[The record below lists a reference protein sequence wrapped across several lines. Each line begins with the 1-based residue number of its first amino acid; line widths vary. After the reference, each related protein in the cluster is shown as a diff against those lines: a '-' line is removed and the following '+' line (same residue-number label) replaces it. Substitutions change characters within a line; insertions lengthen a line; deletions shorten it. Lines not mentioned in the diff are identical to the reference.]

1 MPPSKRWKRSSGKEK
16 FLLGGNIRDPLNL
29 NSLSDE
35 KVAQMVNA
43 VTPESSPIPTP
54 KHKKAEYKIEVFIPP
69 NISDPLS
76 LMQDGNDDDYDASF
90 NKKKTRPNPPGS
102 SENKTTRLIT
112 LIPAGSAPNADRPAT
127 PNILKRKPTTAVS
140 LAPKRPMISTTT
152 FAVTTLPSSTS
163 SERPSPPSVSADSAG
178 NGYPP
183 QTQFPDIDHSP
194 LSLLAEEASRRTP
207 SLNLSPSTTLDVPLD
222 PKFIGGPIIAG
233 SKMNSKFGVL
243 Y

>member
-1 MPPSKRWKRSSGKEK
+1 MNHFLFLFQTKDEPS
-16 FLLGGNIRDPLNL
+16 
-29 NSLSDE
+29 
-35 KVAQMVNA
+35 
-43 VTPESSPIPTP
+43 PESTTNVGSPRTVVHSTTP
-54 KHKKAEYKIEVFIPP
+54 PLTKKFTN
-69 NISDPLS
+69 NIV
-76 LMQDGNDDDYDASF
+76 SF
-90 NKKKTRPNPPGS
+90 KVESPNPLGS

-112 LIPAGSAPNADRPAT
+112 LIPAGSAPNVDRPAT
-127 PNILKRKPTTAVS
+127 PNILKRKPTTTVS

-163 SERPSPPSVSADSAG
+163 SERPSPPSISADSAG

-233 SKMNSKFGVL
+233 SKYYQCSRLNVESKYYFNCVVKKFVKSTFIL
-243 Y
+243 MLKNFI

>member
-1 MPPSKRWKRSSGKEK
+1 MIN
-16 FLLGGNIRDPLNL
+16 LGGNYYINHFFLL
-29 NSLSDE
+29 QTKDE
-35 KVAQMVNA
+35 PS
-43 VTPESSPIPTP
+43 PESTTNVGSPRTVVHSTTP
-54 KHKKAEYKIEVFIPP
+54 PLTKKFTN
-69 NISDPLS
+69 NIV
-76 LMQDGNDDDYDASF
+76 SF
-90 NKKKTRPNPPGS
+90 KVESPNPLGS

-112 LIPAGSAPNADRPAT
+112 LIPAGSAPNVDRPAT
-127 PNILKRKPTTAVS
+127 PNILKRKPTTTVS

-163 SERPSPPSVSADSAG
+163 SERPSPPSISADSAG

-233 SKMNSKFGVL
+233 SKYYQCSRLNVESKYYFNCVVKKFVKSTFIL
-243 Y
+243 MLKNFI